1 MDLSPEDLSERD
13 KRALMLVDD
22 AGGFGHVVVKEAI
35 RRGDDAV
42 SAFYAHAEETGA
54 DREPWLE
61 DI

>member
-1 MDLSPEDLSERD
+1 
-13 KRALMLVDD
+13 MLVDD

-61 DI
+61 GI